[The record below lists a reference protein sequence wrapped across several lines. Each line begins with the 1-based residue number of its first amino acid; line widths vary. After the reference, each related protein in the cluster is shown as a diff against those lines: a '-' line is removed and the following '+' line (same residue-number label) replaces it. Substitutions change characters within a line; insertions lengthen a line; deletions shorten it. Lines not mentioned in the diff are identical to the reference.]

1 MTPELAGMIGIA
13 LLVFLFLLRVPV
25 AFAMA
30 IVGLV
35 GFAYL
40 SDAESAL
47 ILLAQDVYETLSNYP
62 LSVIPM
68 FILMGSFA
76 FAAGISQ
83 RLYSTSY
90 TWVGQFRGGLT
101 IATVIACSGFAAIS
115 GSTAATAATM
125 GKIALPEMKKY
136 GYDDVLA
143 TGTVAAAGTLGILIP
158 PSTVLIVY
166 GILTEQSIGEL
177 FIAGIVPGIILSIFF
192 VATVLL
198 LCMRNPNLGPPG
210 LPTSWGTKVRS
221 LGGIIEAV
229 ILFVLAIGGL
239 FLGWFSPTQAGAIG
253 ASGAFLIGL
262 FRGKFDLKV
271 ILESIKDGLRTACMV
286 LFIITGATVFG
297 HFLAISNIPFALA
310 EWVENLPLPPL
321 AIMGVLVFIYFIG
334 GFFMDSMALIV
345 VTIPIFF
352 PIVERLGFDPIWF
365 GVMIVLTGEMGVIS
379 PPVGVNVFVIKGIA
393 PDIPLEKIFRGIIPF
408 LVAIIV
414 LTIILFIM
422 PDIATFLPSLISP

>member
-1 MTPELAGMIGIA
+1 
-13 LLVFLFLLRVPV
+13 
-25 AFAMA
+25 
-30 IVGLV
+30 
-35 GFAYL
+35 
-40 SDAESAL
+40 
-47 ILLAQDVYETLSNYP
+47 
-62 LSVIPM
+62 
-68 FILMGSFA
+68 
-76 FAAGISQ
+76 
-83 RLYSTSY
+83 
-90 TWVGQFRGGLT
+90 
-101 IATVIACSGFAAIS
+101 
-115 GSTAATAATM
+115 
-125 GKIALPEMKKY
+125 
-136 GYDDVLA
+136 
-143 TGTVAAAGTLGILIP
+143 
-158 PSTVLIVY
+158 
-166 GILTEQSIGEL
+166 
-177 FIAGIVPGIILSIFF
+177 
-192 VATVLL
+192 
-198 LCMRNPNLGPPG
+198 MRNPNLAPPG

-221 LGGIIEAV
+221 LSGIIEAV

-262 FRGKFDLKV
+262 FRGKFDVKF
-271 ILESIKDGLRTACMV
+271 ILETTRDGLRTACMV